1 MTWYYDG
8 VPYEYDGESYGF
20 VYLIEN
26 LLTGRKYIGRKYF
39 TCAGYKQIN
48 GKKKKIRKPS
58 DWQDYYGSND
68 TLKREVAAAGESNY
82 RRIILHLCKSKS
94 ECSYWETYEI
104 MSRHALL
111 SENYYND
118 WVTAKIRKDHLK
130 TIVRHSKNII

>member
-8 VPYEYDGESYGF
+8 VPFEGSDTHFGF

-39 TCAGYKQIN
+39 TCAGYRQIN

-58 DWQDYYGSND
+58 DWQDYWGSNE
-68 TLKREVAAAGESNY
+68 TLKREVEATGKENY
-82 RRIILHLCKSKS
+82 RRIILRLCNSKS
-94 ECSYWETYEI
+94 ECAYFETYEI

-111 SENYYND
+111 SETYYNS
-118 WVTAKIRKDHLK
+118 WVTAKIRKEHLK
-130 TIVRHSKNII
+130 SIVQHNKM

>member
-8 VPYEYDGESYGF
+8 APYEYDGTSFGF

-26 LLTGRKYIGRKYF
+26 LSTGRKYIGRKYF
-39 TCAGYKQIN
+39 TQAGTRQIN

-58 DWQDYYGSND
+58 DWKDYYGSND
-68 TLKREVAAAGESNY
+68 TLKREVAETGKDNY

-94 ECSYWETYEI
+94 ECSYYETYEI

-130 TIVRHSKNII
+130 SIVQSNKNTI